1 MKKYLKY
8 LLIPLSLYL
17 LQGCCWTDHSD
28 TIKKVAVPMQQ
39 ELENFYKENKRF
51 PSTQERDEMLVKV
64 GCEMEGNVCV
74 YGGERIVIERGYKDS
89 YNGDYDFWTTIE
101 NTICFGG
108 ISSNGKFR
116 KINCRNEPC
125 IKLGQ

>member
-39 ELENFYKENKRF
+39 ELEDFYTKNKRF
-51 PSTQERDEMLVKV
+51 PNTQERDEMLVKV

-74 YGGERIVIERGYKDS
+74 HGGERMLLDTERGNYNYNISYGVGYSYCYSHINFAVDKNLIHCYK
-89 YNGDYDFWTTIE
+89 
-101 NTICFGG
+101 
-108 ISSNGKFR
+108 
-116 KINCRNEPC
+116 EPC
-125 IKLGQ
+125 IRLKQ